1 MKKII
6 ILFLTLS
13 LCLCFCACDND
24 SDSDERDV
32 SVDDTVNSEQ
42 GLTRS
47 EVEGLVPYYL
57 LEQLEK
63 EIRIESVDLK
73 QTRYSIG
80 TIEEDE
86 DGDMEAY
93 GTFTLYEK
101 TGRLYNT
108 GTFHMKV
115 GEYGMPF
122 KCAISLD

>member
-13 LCLCFCACDND
+13 LCFCACD
-24 SDSDERDV
+24 SDSDQRDV

-47 EVEGLVPYYL
+47 EVEDLVPYNL
-57 LEQLEK
+57 LKQLEK

-115 GEYGMPF
+115 GEYV